1 MKAIVV
7 EDSRLARQGLLRM
20 LEPFSDIDVVGDAEH
35 PSEALVLIEELKPDV
50 VFLDIHMPGE
60 TGFDLLDKL
69 DFVPKIIFTTA
80 YAEYAYRSFDYNAVD
95 YLLKPISQERLSEAI
110 TKLKNSDT
118 ANSVNEGVEEE
129 LQPLERNSKI
139 FIKDGDSCHLV
150 TLSDIRYFESCK
162 NYVRVFF
169 EDQNAYIKKPLS
181 SVEQRL
187 PAQNFFKVSRQFI
200 VNLFEIKGID
210 ESVGDGYDITMSDNK
225 VISVSRRNAIELKRR
240 LSF

>member
-20 LEPFSDIDVVGDAEH
+20 LEQFSSLDVVGSAEH
-35 PSEALVLIEELKPDV
+35 PSSAMGLIDQFRPEV
-50 VFLDIHMPGE
+50 IFLDIHMPGE

-69 DFVPKIIFTTA
+69 DYTPQVIFTTA
-80 YAEYAYRSFDYNAVD
+80 YSEYAYRSFDYNAVD
-95 YLLKPISQERLSEAI
+95 YLLKPISKARLAEAVGKLSDSESAASKMV
-110 TKLKNSDT
+110 T
-118 ANSVNEGVEEE
+118 E
-129 LQPLERNSKI
+129 LLERNSKI
-139 FIKDGDSCHLV
+139 FIKDGDDCHLV

-169 EDQNAYIKKPLS
+169 DDKNAYIKKPLS
-181 SVEQRL
+181 TVEERL
-187 PAQNFFKVSRQFI
+187 PAQLFFKVSRQFV
-200 VNLFEIKGID
+200 VNLFEIKCID
-210 ESVGDGYDITMSDNK
+210 ESIGDGYDIIMSDDK